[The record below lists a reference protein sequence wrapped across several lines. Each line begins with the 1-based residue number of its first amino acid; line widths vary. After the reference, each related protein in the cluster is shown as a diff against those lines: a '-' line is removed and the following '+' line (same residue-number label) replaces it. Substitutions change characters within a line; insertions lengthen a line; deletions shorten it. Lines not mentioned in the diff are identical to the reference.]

1 MCWAQVKPALKYLT
15 DPKYEHDRP
24 KNTHSSTHDK
34 YFKEQI
40 MSKQQYNLHTK
51 TDYLNRK
58 MFLDPA
64 GPVTIQRFEEVK
76 YKKIADFEATARGF
90 FWQPEEIS
98 LTKDSND
105 FKDASDAVKHIFTS
119 NLLRQTALDSL
130 QGRGPSQIF
139 MPVISLPELEALVY
153 NWTFFE
159 TNIHSK
165 SYSHI
170 IRNIYNVPKDVFNT
184 IHDTKEIVDMASSV
198 GDYYEAL
205 HMVNCRKQMGETVT
219 EHEHV
224 RAIWMA
230 LHASYALEAFRF
242 MVSFATSLAM
252 VENRIF
258 IGNGNIISLILQDEL
273 LHKGWTAYLINQVIK
288 EDPRFLVAKEECEQ
302 EVYQLYMDVIREEK
316 AWADYLFNK
325 GPVIG
330 LNANILKDFVDY
342 TAVGALKDIGIKYQ
356 GIAPKSTPIPWFN
369 KHTDTSKKQTALQ
382 ENEST
387 NYVIG
392 VMSEGIDYD
401 ALPAL

>member
-1 MCWAQVKPALKYLT
+1 
-15 DPKYEHDRP
+15 
-24 KNTHSSTHDK
+24 
-34 YFKEQI
+34 
-40 MSKQQYNLHTK
+40 
-51 TDYLNRK
+51 

-76 YKKIADFEATARGF
+76 YNKLAKYEQEARGF
-90 FWQPEEIS
+90 FWVPEEIS
-98 LTKDSND
+98 LSKDAND
-105 FKDASDAVKHIFTS
+105 FKEASDTVKHIFTA

-130 QGRGPSQIF
+130 QGRGPAQVF
-139 MPVISLPELEALVY
+139 TPVISIPELEALMY
-153 NWTFFE
+153 NWSFFE
-159 TNIHSK
+159 TNIHSR

-198 GDYYEAL
+198 GNYYDKL
-205 HMVNCRKQMGETVT
+205 HVINCRKELGETIT
-219 EHEHV
+219 EDEHV
-224 RAIWMA
+224 NAIWLA
-230 LHASYALEAFRF
+230 LNASYALEAFRF

-252 VENRIF
+252 VENKIF

-273 LHKGWTAYLINQVIK
+273 LHKGWTAFLINQVVK
-288 EDPRFLVAKEECEQ
+288 EDPRFARARDECQ
-302 EVYQLYMDVIREEK
+302 AEVYQLYLDVIREEK
-316 AWADYLFNK
+316 AWADYLFQK

-356 GIAPKSTPIPWFN
+356 SQAPKTTPIPWFN

-382 ENEST
+382 ESEST

-392 VMSEGIDYD
+392 VMGENIEYD
-401 ALPAL
+401 DLPAI

>member
-1 MCWAQVKPALKYLT
+1 
-15 DPKYEHDRP
+15 
-24 KNTHSSTHDK
+24 
-34 YFKEQI
+34 
-40 MSKQQYNLHTK
+40 MSKEQYNLTTK

-76 YKKIADFEATARGF
+76 YNKIADYEKTARGF
-90 FWQPEEIS
+90 FWVPEEVS
-98 LTKDSND
+98 LTKDAAD
-105 FKDASDAVKHIFTS
+105 FKDASDAIKHIFTS

-139 MPVISLPELEALVY
+139 TPVVSLPELEALVY

-159 TNIHSK
+159 TNIHSR

-170 IRNIYNVPKDVFNT
+170 IRNIYNVPKEVFNT

-198 GDYYEAL
+198 GNYYDNL
-205 HMVNCRKQMGETVT
+205 HKLNCIKEISNDEVGYVSEQ
-219 EHEHV
+219 EHIK
-224 RAIWMA
+224 AIYLA

-252 VENRIF
+252 VENKIF

-273 LHKGWTAYLINQVIK
+273 LHKGWTAFLINQVVK
-288 EDPRFLVAKEECEQ
+288 EDPRFARVAEQ
-302 EVYQLYMDVIREEK
+302 CKDEVYQIYMDVIREEK
-316 AWADYLFNK
+316 AWADYLFKK

-342 TAVGALKDIGIKYQ
+342 TAHSALKDIGIKYQ
-356 GIAPKSTPIPWFN
+356 AHAPKTTPIPWFN
-369 KHTDTSKKQTALQ
+369 KHSDTSKKQSALQ
-382 ENEST
+382 ETEST
-387 NYVIG
+387 SYVIG
-392 VMSEGIDYD
+392 VMSDSIDYD
-401 ALPAL
+401 ELPAL

>member
-1 MCWAQVKPALKYLT
+1 
-15 DPKYEHDRP
+15 
-24 KNTHSSTHDK
+24 
-34 YFKEQI
+34 
-40 MSKQQYNLHTK
+40 
-51 TDYLNRK
+51 

-98 LTKDSND
+98 LTKDAND
-105 FKDASDAVKHIFTS
+105 FKEASEAIRHIFTS

-130 QGRGPSQIF
+130 QGRGPSQVF
-139 MPVISLPELEALVY
+139 APVVSLPELEALIY
-153 NWTFFE
+153 NWTFYE

-184 IHDTKEIVDMASSV
+184 IHDTSAIVDMASSV
-198 GDYYEAL
+198 GKYYDEL
-205 HMVNCRKQMGETVT
+205 HIINCRKELGEVIT
-219 EHEHV
+219 EKEHIK
-224 RAIWMA
+224 AIWMA

-252 VENRIF
+252 VENKIF

-273 LHKGWTAYLINQVIK
+273 LHKGWTAYLINQVVK
-288 EDPRFLVAKEECEQ
+288 EDNRFAEIKAECEQ
-302 EVYQLYMDVIREEK
+302 EVYNLYVDVIREEK
-316 AWADYLFNK
+316 EWANYLFQK

-356 GIAPKSTPIPWFN
+356 QIAPRTTPIPWFN

-392 VMSEGIDYD
+392 VMSDAIKYD
-401 ALPAL
+401 ELPTI

>member
-1 MCWAQVKPALKYLT
+1 
-15 DPKYEHDRP
+15 
-24 KNTHSSTHDK
+24 
-34 YFKEQI
+34 
-40 MSKQQYNLHTK
+40 MSKEQYNLNTK

-98 LTKDSND
+98 LTKDAND
-105 FKDASDAVKHIFTS
+105 FKDASDAIKHIFTS

-139 MPVISLPELEALVY
+139 TPVVSLPELEALVY

-159 TNIHSK
+159 TNIHSR

-170 IRNIYNVPKDVFNT
+170 IRNIYGVPKEVFNT
-184 IHDTKEIVDMASSV
+184 IHDTDEIVNMASSV
-198 GDYYEAL
+198 GNYYDAL
-205 HMVNCRKQMGETVT
+205 HIINCRKETGEKINERT
-219 EHEHV
+219 HIK
-224 RAIWMA
+224 AIWMA

-252 VENRIF
+252 VENKIF

-273 LHKGWTAYLINQVIK
+273 LHKGWTAFLINQVIK
-288 EDPRFLVAKEECEQ
+288 EDSRFADVKAECES

-316 AWADYLFNK
+316 AWADYLFQK

-330 LNANILKDFVDY
+330 LNSNILKDFVDY
-342 TAVGALKDIGIKYQ
+342 TAVDALKQIGIKYQ
-356 GIAPKSTPIPWFN
+356 ASAPKSTPIPWFN
-369 KHTDTSKKQTALQ
+369 KHVDTSKKQTALQ
-382 ENEST
+382 ESEST

-392 VMSEGIDYD
+392 IMSEGIDYD

>member
-1 MCWAQVKPALKYLT
+1 
-15 DPKYEHDRP
+15 
-24 KNTHSSTHDK
+24 
-34 YFKEQI
+34 
-40 MSKQQYNLHTK
+40 MSKQQYNLNTK

-105 FKDASDAVKHIFTS
+105 FKDASDAIKHIFTS

-184 IHDTKEIVDMASSV
+184 IHDTKEIVEMASSV
-198 GDYYEAL
+198 GNYYEAL
-205 HMVNCRKQMGETVT
+205 HQLNCRN
-219 EHEHV
+219 
-224 RAIWMA
+224 
-230 LHASYALEAFRF
+230 ASYALEAFRF

-252 VENRIF
+252 VENKIF

-288 EDPRFLVAKEECEQ
+288 EDNRFVQAKQECEQ

-316 AWADYLFNK
+316 EWADYLFNR

-330 LNANILKDFVDY
+330 LNPNILKDFVDY
-342 TAVGALKDIGIKYQ
+342 TAKNALHDIGIKYNNS
-356 GIAPKSTPIPWFN
+356 APKSTPIPWFN
-369 KHTDTSKKQTALQ
+369 KHSDTSKKQSALQ
-382 ENEST
+382 ETEST

-392 VMSEGIDYD
+392 VMSETLDYD
-401 ALPAL
+401 ALPNI

>member
-1 MCWAQVKPALKYLT
+1 
-15 DPKYEHDRP
+15 
-24 KNTHSSTHDK
+24 
-34 YFKEQI
+34 
-40 MSKQQYNLHTK
+40 MSQAQYNLTTK

-76 YKKIADFEATARGF
+76 YKKIADFDSTARGF

-98 LTKDSND
+98 LSKDAND
-105 FKDASDAVKHIFTS
+105 FKEASDAVKHIFTS

-130 QGRGPSQIF
+130 QGRGPTQVF
-139 MPVISLPELEALVY
+139 TPVCSLPEVEALMY
-153 NWTFFE
+153 NWGFFE

-198 GDYYEAL
+198 GNYYDKL
-205 HMVNCRKQMGETVT
+205 HVINCRKELGMEVT
-219 EHEHV
+219 EKEHIK
-224 RAIWMA
+224 AIWMA

-252 VENRIF
+252 VENKIF

-288 EDPRFLVAKEECEQ
+288 EDPRFLEAKAECEV
-302 EVYQLYMDVIREEK
+302 EVYALYMDVIREEK
-316 AWADYLFNK
+316 DWATYLFK
-325 GPVIG
+325 MGPVIG
-330 LNANILKDFVDY
+330 LNANILRDFVDY
-342 TAVGALKDIGIKYQ
+342 TAVDALKQIGIKYNSP
-356 GIAPKSTPIPWFN
+356 APKSTPIPWFN
-369 KHTDTSKKQTALQ
+369 KHSDTSKKQTALQ

-387 NYVIG
+387 NYVLG
-392 VMSEGIDYD
+392 VMGENLDYD
-401 ALPAL
+401 ALPAI

>member
-1 MCWAQVKPALKYLT
+1 
-15 DPKYEHDRP
+15 
-24 KNTHSSTHDK
+24 
-34 YFKEQI
+34 
-40 MSKQQYNLHTK
+40 MSKQQYNLNTK
-51 TDYLNRK
+51 TDYLSRK

-76 YKKIADFEATARGF
+76 YNKIANFETTARGF
-90 FWQPEEIS
+90 FWVPEEIS
-98 LTKDSND
+98 LSKDAND

-130 QGRGPSQIF
+130 QGRGPSQVF
-139 MPVISLPELEALVY
+139 APVVSLPELEALIY

-159 TNIHSK
+159 TNIHSR

-184 IHDTKEIVDMASSV
+184 IHDTEEIVGMASSV
-198 GDYYEAL
+198 GNYYDKL
-205 HMVNCRKQMGETVT
+205 HVINCRKELGESVT
-219 EHEHV
+219 EEEHI
-224 RAIWMA
+224 RAIYLA

-252 VENRIF
+252 VENKIF

-273 LHKGWTAYLINQVIK
+273 LHKGWTAFLINQVVK
-288 EDPRFLVAKEECEQ
+288 EDPRFAKAKEECEQ
-302 EVYQLYMDVIREEK
+302 EVYNLYMDVIREEK

-330 LNANILKDFVDY
+330 LNANILKEFVDY
-342 TAVGALKDIGIKYQ
+342 TAVNALKEIGIKYLQ
-356 GIAPKSTPIPWFN
+356 PAPKTTPIPWFN
-369 KHTDTSKKQTALQ
+369 KHTDTSKKQSALQ
-382 ENEST
+382 ETEST

-392 VMSEGIDYD
+392 VMSDQLDYD
-401 ALPAL
+401 ELPAL

>member
-1 MCWAQVKPALKYLT
+1 
-15 DPKYEHDRP
+15 
-24 KNTHSSTHDK
+24 
-34 YFKEQI
+34 
-40 MSKQQYNLHTK
+40 MSKQQYNLK
-51 TDYLNRK
+51 EATDYLNRK

-76 YKKIADFEATARGF
+76 YKKIADFETTARGF
-90 FWQPEEIS
+90 FWVPEEIS
-98 LTKDSND
+98 LTKDAQD

-139 MPVISLPELEALVY
+139 TPVVSLPELEALVY

-159 TNIHSK
+159 TNIHSR

-170 IRNIYNVPKDVFNT
+170 IRNIYNVPKEVFNT

-198 GDYYEAL
+198 GRYYDDL
-205 HMVNCRKQMGETVT
+205 HQINCRKELGEKID
-219 EHEHV
+219 EMEHV
-224 RAIWMA
+224 KAIYLA

-252 VENRIF
+252 VENKIF

-273 LHKGWTAYLINQVIK
+273 LHKGWTAYLINQVVK
-288 EDPRFLVAKEECEQ
+288 EDNRFAKMAEECQQ
-302 EVYQLYMDVIREEK
+302 EVYNLYIDVIKEEK
-316 AWADYLFNK
+316 AWADYLFQK

-342 TAVGALKDIGIKYQ
+342 TAYGALKEIGIKYQ
-356 GIAPKSTPIPWFN
+356 SPAPKTTPIPWFN
-369 KHTDTSKKQTALQ
+369 KHSDTSKKQTALQ

-392 VMSEGIDYD
+392 VMSDSIDYN
-401 ALPAL
+401 ALPQL

>member
-1 MCWAQVKPALKYLT
+1 
-15 DPKYEHDRP
+15 
-24 KNTHSSTHDK
+24 
-34 YFKEQI
+34 
-40 MSKQQYNLHTK
+40 MSKAQYNLNTQ
-51 TDYLNRK
+51 TNYLQRK

-76 YKKIADFEATARGF
+76 YNKIADFEKTARGF
-90 FWQPEEIS
+90 FWVPEEIS
-98 LTKDSND
+98 LAKDAND

-139 MPVISLPELEALVY
+139 TPVVSLPELEALVY

-159 TNIHSK
+159 TNIHSR

-205 HMVNCRKQMGETVT
+205 HRINMQAELGTDVT
-219 EHEHV
+219 KRDHIK
-224 RAIWMA
+224 AIWMA

-252 VENRIF
+252 VENKIF

-273 LHKGWTAYLINQVIK
+273 LHKGWTAFLINQVIK
-288 EDPRFLVAKEECEQ
+288 EDSRFAEIKGECEQ

-316 AWADYLFNK
+316 DWADYLFNK

-342 TAVGALKDIGIKYQ
+342 TAVGALKDIGIKYNAT
-356 GIAPKSTPIPWFN
+356 APKSTPIPWFN

-392 VMSEGIDYD
+392 VMSDAIDYNE
-401 ALPAL
+401 LPAL